1 MVDAKDRVLGEGATQ
16 RGVERL
22 GGGEVAAEGLFD
34 HQPRALGKPG
44 LVQPLDHGG
53 EHRGRDGEVEERVCG
68 GAERRLETGETARV
82 AVIAGDVAQPVSEP
96 GEHRIIDGAQ
106 MGLDPVAGA
115 GGEFLGGPIVQ
126 SDADDRALEGAARL
140 HPVER
145 GKDHLVGE
153 IAGGAEDH
161 QRV

>member
-1 MVDAKDRVLGEGATQ
+1 MVDAKDRVLGEGAAQ
-16 RGVERL
+16 GGVERL
-22 GGGEVAAEGLFD
+22 RRGKVAAEGLFD

-53 EHRGRDGEVEERVCG
+53 EHRGRDGEVEERVFG
-68 GAERRLETGETARV
+68 GAERGFEPRETPGLAVVAR
-82 AVIAGDVAQPVSEP
+82 DVAQPVGEP
-96 GEHRIIDGAQ
+96 VEGGTVDLAQ
-106 MGLDPVAGA
+106 MGFYPVAGA
-115 GGEFLGGPIVQ
+115 GGELVGAPIVER
-126 SDADDRALEGAARL
+126 DADDRALEVAARL